1 MLYMLLFT
9 NCHVQFCLL
18 NCLRVNHRPDAL
30 TPKYF
35 TISKNK
41 KIHLHNYSTIN
52 IETIMLSN
60 LQTFKYHQLSQ

>member
-1 MLYMLLFT
+1 MLLFT
-9 NCHVQFCLL
+9 NYHVQFCLL
-18 NCLRVNHRPDAL
+18 NYLRVNHRPDAL

-41 KIHLHNYSTIN
+41 NTHLHNYSTID

-60 LQTFKYHQLSQ
+60 LQMFKYHQLSQ